1 MDYMERGQGEET
13 GRLFSIKEASE
24 LTDVASHTLRL
35 WERKIPGF
43 LHPVRTK
50 GGQRRYTEECLERIK
65 KLDYYVNHK
74 GMTLVGAQRM
84 IEEGLEAGV
93 ESEPELKDKILADK
107 RVRQAIDEIVL
118 GQATGSASPTGTTTD
133 TAPAEA

>member
-1 MDYMERGQGEET
+1 MAQEEFISESVSED
-13 GRLFSIKEASE
+13 RLYSIKEASE

-43 LHPVRTK
+43 LRPVRTT
-50 GGQRRYTEECLERIK
+50 GGQRRYTEDCLEKIR

-84 IEEGLEAGV
+84 IEEGLEPQGS
-93 ESEPELKDKILADK
+93 SEPDLKDKILADK
-107 RVRQAIDEIVL
+107 RVRQAIDEIAAL
-118 GQATGSASPTGTTTD
+118 IRKKILE
-133 TAPAEA
+133 EA